1 ALVHGLESRIP
12 GYTVETAPQEP
23 VIVVLGGFIR
33 PTSGS
38 RARGKLTEAGDRLL
52 QGFRL
57 YRAGKAPLILVSG
70 GEVPMLGK
78 GSETEADAARIILL
92 EWGVPDNAIL
102 VEKQSKS
109 TAENARFSRE
119 MLAARGIKRA
129 LLVTSA

>member
-1 ALVHGLESRIP
+1 MFFYLGKLAGYFFGPLGLAIILFIVALFLLRRGRIARILVIVGVMILWIFSTRVVSQALLHGLESRIP

-70 GEVPMLGK
+70 GDVPM
-78 GSETEADAARIILL
+78 T
-92 EWGVPDNAIL
+92 
-102 VEKQSKS
+102 
-109 TAENARFSRE
+109 
-119 MLAARGIKRA
+119 
-129 LLVTSA
+129 